1 MKEIKKGSIV
11 GRKSYHKDVLFVVK
25 NIISTPKGNIA
36 ILKGMIER
44 IEADSDIQ
52 DLESIP
58 KEQIKAYLKKKNKEI
73 EKKIEKFLIE
83 QGNKNYK
90 IGILMKNTR
99 AKEKIV
105 TGKIL
110 HLDGDRKYSEKSYQY
125 YKKLGL
131 NAIVKNIPEYKQ
143 PKVVYPLL
151 KIYEPDIL
159 VVTGHDAILKRGK
172 NYHDIYNYRNSKY
185 FIETV
190 KEARRYDK
198 ENGKQLVIFARC
210 LSKLL

>member
-1 MKEIKKGSIV
+1 MKEIKKGAIV
-11 GRKSYHKDVLFVVK
+11 GRKSYGKDVLFVVK
-25 NIISTPKGNIA
+25 NIISTKNGDIA

-44 IEADSDIQ
+44 VEADSDID
-52 DLESIP
+52 DLEIIQ
-58 KEQIKAYLKKKNKEI
+58 KEDVREYLKKKDEEIDNRI
-73 EKKIEKFLIE
+73 EKSQIE
-83 QGNKNYK
+83 QQNKNYK

-99 AKEKIV
+99 SKEKIV

-110 HLDGDRKYSEKSYQY
+110 HLDGDRKYSEKSYRY

-143 PKVVYPLL
+143 PRVVYQLL

-159 VVTGHDAILKRGK
+159 VVTGHDAILKRGM

>member
-1 MKEIKKGSIV
+1 MKEIKKGAIV
-11 GRKSYHKDVLFVVK
+11 GRKSYGKDVLFVVK
-25 NIISTPKGNIA
+25 NIISTKNGDIA
-36 ILKGMIER
+36 ILRGMIER
-44 IEADSDIQ
+44 VEADSDID
-52 DLESIP
+52 DLEIIQ
-58 KEQIKAYLKKKNKEI
+58 KEDVREYLKKKDEEIDNRI
-73 EKKIEKFLIE
+73 EKSQIE
-83 QGNKNYK
+83 QQNKNYK

-99 AKEKIV
+99 SKEKIV

-110 HLDGDRKYSEKSYQY
+110 HLDGDRKYSEKSYRY

-131 NAIVKNIPEYKQ
+131 NDVVKNIPEYKQ
-143 PKVVYPLL
+143 PRVVYQLL

-159 VVTGHDAILKRGK
+159 VVTGHDAILKRGM